1 VAEPARHRAAA
12 AVRTHAAELHALSHS
27 LHAEPE
33 VAFAEHRSAAKLT
46 ESLSQHGFDV
56 RRGVAGLPTAF
67 DATFGSG
74 ELVIGLCA
82 EYDAL
87 PEVGHACGHN
97 VIAAAALGAGFA
109 LAEVADELGI
119 TVRVIG
125 TPAEE
130 TGGGKV
136 LMLDAGVFDGVAAA
150 MMVHPDPVETVASP
164 SLAIADVAVRYTGK
178 ESHAAA
184 APHLGRNAADAITVA
199 QVGIGLLRQHL
210 EPGQMVHG
218 IVSHGGAAPN
228 IVPAHTEALYYLRA
242 RDLESLRRIT
252 ARARDCFAA
261 GALATGCTH
270 DVVEISPT
278 YAELAPDAW
287 LAQAYRTAVTALGRT
302 PLSRAEEVLR
312 QAGSTDMG
320 NVTRALPGIHP
331 TVAIDCGDAVNHQP
345 EFAAACVGASADRAV
360 LDGATALAHTAIAA
374 ATDTDQRDRLLE
386 GVARR

>member
-1 VAEPARHRAAA
+1 MADTPGSRAAA
-12 AVRTHAAELHALSHS
+12 AVAAHAVELHALSHS

-56 RRGVAGLPTAF
+56 RRGIANLPTAF

-87 PEVGHACGHN
+87 PEIGHACGHN

-136 LMLDAGVFDGVAAA
+136 LMLEAGVFADVAAA
-150 MMVHPDPVETVASP
+150 MMVHPNPVETVASP

-242 RDLESLRRIT
+242 RNLESLQRIT
-252 ARARDCFAA
+252 SRAHDCFAA

-270 DVVEISPT
+270 HVVEISPT

-287 LAQAYRTAVTALGRT
+287 LAAAYRAAVTALGRT
-302 PLSRAEEVLR
+302 PLSPAAEAQR

-345 EFAAACVGASADRAV
+345 EFAAACVNASADRAV

-374 ATDTDQRDRLLE
+374 ATDVGQRNRLLE

>member
-1 VAEPARHRAAA
+1 MAEPARHRAAA
-12 AVRTHAAELHALSHS
+12 AVSTHAAELHALSHS

-33 VAFAEHRSAAKLT
+33 VAFTEHRSAAKLT

-150 MMVHPDPVETVASP
+150 MMVHPNPVETVASP

-228 IVPAHTEALYYLRA
+228 IVPAHTEALYYLRGP
-242 RDLESLRRIT
+242 DLESLRRIT

-374 ATDTDQRDRLLE
+374 ATDADQRDRLLE

>member
-1 VAEPARHRAAA
+1 MADTPGSRAAA
-12 AVRTHAAELHALSHS
+12 AVASHAVELRALSHS

-56 RRGVAGLPTAF
+56 RRGIANLPTAF

-87 PEVGHACGHN
+87 PEIGHACGHN

-136 LMLDAGVFDGVAAA
+136 LMLEAGVFADVAAA
-150 MMVHPDPVETVASP
+150 MMVHPNPVETVASP

-242 RDLESLRRIT
+242 RNLESLQRIT
-252 ARARDCFAA
+252 SRANDCFAA

-270 DVVEISPT
+270 EVVEISPT
-278 YAELAPDAW
+278 YAELDPDAW
-287 LAQAYRTAVTALGRT
+287 LAAAYRAAVTALGRT
-302 PLSRAEEVLR
+302 PLSPAAEAQR

-331 TVAIDCGDAVNHQP
+331 TLAIDCGDAVNHQP
-345 EFAAACVGASADRAV
+345 EFAAACVNASADRAV
-360 LDGATALAHTAIAA
+360 LEGATALAHTAIAA
-374 ATDTDQRDRLLE
+374 ATDAGQRNRLLE

>member
-1 VAEPARHRAAA
+1 MADTPESRAAA
-12 AVRTHAAELHALSHS
+12 AVATHAAELQALSHS

-56 RRGVAGLPTAF
+56 RRGIANLPTAF

-87 PEVGHACGHN
+87 PEIGHACGHN

-136 LMLDAGVFDGVAAA
+136 LMLEAGVFADVAAA
-150 MMVHPDPVETVASP
+150 MMVHPNPVETVASP

-242 RDLESLRRIT
+242 RNLESLQRIT
-252 ARARDCFAA
+252 SRAHDCFAA

-270 DVVEISPT
+270 EVVEISPT
-278 YAELAPDAW
+278 YAELAPDDW
-287 LAQAYRTAVTALGRT
+287 LAAAYRAAVTALGRT
-302 PLSRAEEVLR
+302 PLSPAAEAQR

-345 EFAAACVGASADRAV
+345 EFAAACVNASADRAV

-374 ATDTDQRDRLLE
+374 ATDAGQRNRLLE

>member
-1 VAEPARHRAAA
+1 MADTPGSRAAA
-12 AVRTHAAELHALSHS
+12 AVAAHAVELHALSHS

-56 RRGVAGLPTAF
+56 RRGIAGLATAF

-87 PEVGHACGHN
+87 PEIGHACGHN

-136 LMLDAGVFDGVAAA
+136 LMLEAGVFADVAAA
-150 MMVHPDPVETVASP
+150 MMVHPNPVETVASP

-242 RDLESLRRIT
+242 RNLESLQRIT
-252 ARARDCFAA
+252 SRANDCFAA

-278 YAELAPDAW
+278 YAELAPDDW
-287 LAQAYRTAVTALGRT
+287 LAAAYRVAVTALGRN
-302 PLSRAEEVLR
+302 PLSPAAEAQR

-345 EFAAACVGASADRAV
+345 EFAAACVNASADRAV
-360 LDGATALAHTAIAA
+360 LDGAIALAHTAIAA
-374 ATDTDQRDRLLE
+374 ATDAGQRNRLLE

>member
-1 VAEPARHRAAA
+1 MS
-12 AVRTHAAELHALSHS
+12 THAAELHALSHS

-33 VAFAEHRSAAKLT
+33 IAFAERRSAAKLT

-150 MMVHPDPVETVASP
+150 MMVHPNPVETVASP

-345 EFAAACVGASADRAV
+345 EFAAACVNASADRAV

-374 ATDTDQRDRLLE
+374 ATDADQRDRLLE